1 MENDSFENITMRFK
15 RLMGLTTDIEVAN
28 VLGLTQSAF
37 SERKRRNSFPVKALK
52 NFIENDKRNR
62 IKDLRWVLTGSIEGY
77 QRTYP
82 LHIADAADRL
92 DEMSYYHQTVII
104 DLINRMYTDY
114 VELENFKKGSDLKE

>member
-1 MENDSFENITMRFK
+1 MEIDSFENITMRFK

-52 NFIENDKRNR
+52 KFIENDKRKR
-62 IKDLRWVLTGSIEGY
+62 IKDLRWVLTGSLEGY

-92 DEMSYYHQTVII
+92 DEMSHYHQRVII

-114 VELENFKKGSDLKE
+114 VELEHLKNERD